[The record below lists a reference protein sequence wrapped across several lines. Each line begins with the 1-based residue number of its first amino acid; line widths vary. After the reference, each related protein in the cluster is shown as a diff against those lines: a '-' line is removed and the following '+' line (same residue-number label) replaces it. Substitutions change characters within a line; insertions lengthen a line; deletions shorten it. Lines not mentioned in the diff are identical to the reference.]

1 MSSLQR
7 TIKVTVYNL
16 ACKVA
21 TDSSRRTPI
30 KYIAQDHDR
39 RNHLNSTH
47 KGKQTLPERS
57 YYT

>member
-30 KYIAQDHDR
+30 KYIVQNHDR
-39 RNHLNSTH
+39 RNQLNSTL
-47 KGKQTLPERS
+47 KGKQPYLSDLT
-57 YYT
+57 